1 MNIITSS
8 VVMKSEPIET
18 SPLETE
24 CLFGE
29 TVEILDKH
37 FDWVYCKLETDN
49 YCGWIKKKGLG
60 KSKNPT
66 HRVIVSRSFIYINK
80 NSKSNSLL
88 YLPLGAKI
96 LVENIRFDW
105 AEISFNYN
113 NKMQYIDE
121 TIFGTQSRFRKHFA
135 NPLLAAREPDAT
147 DSEIEIGTRR
157 QVELAELTSKF
168 VLRRTNELNKVHLPN
183 KLTMVVVCPL
193 SPLQQQLYEH
203 LTRAENLDRE
213 NNKYSIFEGID
224 KTAQFLE
231 TN

>member
-1 MNIITSS
+1 MQFLLDSGADIHAKNYINLTALHHAC
-8 VVMKSEPIET
+8 MGDY
-18 SPLETE
+18 TE
-24 CLFGE
+24 CAKFL
-29 TVEILDKH
+29 IQH
-37 FDWVYCKLETDN
+37 
-49 YCGWIKKKGLG
+49 
-60 KSKNPT
+60 
-66 HRVIVSRSFIYINK
+66 
-80 NSKSNSLL
+80 
-88 YLPLGAKI
+88 GAG
-96 LVENIRFDW
+96 VD
-105 AEISFNYN
+105 
-113 NKMQYIDE
+113 DE

-213 NNKYSIFEGID
+213 NNKYSILSAITSLKKLVNHPKKIF
-224 KTAQFLE
+224 
-231 TN
+231 